1 MEIEL
6 ASSHAADK
14 GYYIH
19 TFIFLKRICVDKSR
33 DCIAPTDTD
42 RVYAVH
48 SFGYVSR
55 CSLTQKTEFF
65 FLGIIRARNDD
76 RFLESEL
83 LLKLE
88 LEIDSMGRF
97 ILDENLNNLILSCLG
112 EHFGNDGA
120 GYTNLSGNLGLRH
133 PIEII

>member
-1 MEIEL
+1 EL
-6 ASSHAADK
+6 ASSNAADE
-14 GYYIH
+14 GDYMH
-19 TFIFLKRICVDKSR
+19 SFIFLKRIGVDKSR

-42 RVYAVH
+42 TVYAVH
-48 SFGYVSR
+48 SFGFVSR
-55 CSLTQKTEFF
+55 CSLTQKTELLL
-65 FLGIIRARNDD
+65 LGMIRARKDE

-83 LLKLE
+83 LLKLVH
-88 LEIDSMGRF
+88 EIDSMGRF

-133 PIEII
+133 PNEII